1 MTNKNLIISCLVM
14 LMVGVGSFFGG
25 VKYQQ
30 KTLTSNRQSGDFPEM
45 RQKGE
50 RVMLRPESNPAGEDV
65 IMGEIINLDGELL
78 SISLPNGG
86 SKLMIVSANTLI
98 NKTVVGTLN
107 DLVTGEYITAFGEVN
122 AEGVIVP
129 KSIYLGMRV
138 GSKQE

>member
-1 MTNKNLIISCLVM
+1 MTNKNIIISCLFVVA
-14 LMVGVGSFFGG
+14 VGVGSFFGG

-30 KTLTSNRQSGDFPEM
+30 KKLTSDRRPGEFPEM

-50 RVMLRPESNPAGEDV
+50 GGMLRPESNPAGEDV

-86 SKLMIVSANTLI
+86 SKLMIVSSNTSI
-98 NKTVVGTLN
+98 SKTVAGTLS
-107 DLVTGEYITAFGEVN
+107 DLVPGEYITTFGEAN

-138 GSKQE
+138 GTKQE

>member
-1 MTNKNLIISCLVM
+1 MTNKNIIISCLLVVV
-14 LMVGVGSFFGG
+14 VGGGSFFGG

-30 KTLTSNRQSGDFPEM
+30 KKLTFDRQLGEFSEM

-50 RVMLRPESNPAGEDV
+50 GGMLRPESNPAEENV

-86 SKLMIVSANTLI
+86 SKLMIVSSNTSI
-98 NKTVVGTLN
+98 SKTVAGTLS
-107 DLVTGEYITAFGEVN
+107 DLVPGEHITTFGEVN

-129 KSIYLGMRV
+129 RSIYLGMRV